1 MLIPV
6 CPNSFQCLLTLLT
19 ASEDENRARVVA
31 KDSIKSIIALLR
43 DQTLV
48 PFAIP
53 VIFNI
58 CFDYEPAQKQ
68 ASEFGLSTALIEL
81 ASSANFEE
89 YRPFLGYACR
99 LLGMI
104 ATQDGE
110 ASRSPGETVSV
121 LFALAESTT
130 EDVEDFISLL
140 STASK
145 YLKDARFQHAMCHL
159 DSMQRALDVLKLSC
173 ELEDVDEEDAKTL
186 SSLRDEVNT
195 TFSDISD
202 LAQFTTICVPQ
213 SPIFQTLKKWLSS
226 PHQHLQ
232 VCGAIMLG
240 NLARSD
246 EACLS
251 FINETAIHKPLITI
265 VSRSNSS
272 QTLYATL
279 GFLKNLALPASNKAS
294 LGEAGLIEI
303 LPRIW
308 AMDSLPQIQY
318 SGVSL
323 ARQLVIGNQQNV
335 ARIIAP
341 LSSDVDSPASEK
353 SRLSVLVSLFS
364 RTDTEP
370 VKMEISRLLC
380 AVARVLSVQSS
391 DQKSAFFSRHGDI
404 SKPLSFMATQK
415 KWPAIR
421 SEGWFILAMLARSEE
436 SVGVTDDVLRDP
448 EVYALLSDVLTPGA
462 AGEETPISPVSQ
474 TTNMLEG
481 LGVSDIGAL
490 QPTEP
495 KPRHKGDE
503 MKRVDGENA
512 LVLVSEVLRHKGGQ
526 MDGLRKTAFENLI
539 RTGGG
544 AVMSGR
550 SR

>member
-1 MLIPV
+1 MLIGD
-6 CPNSFQCLLTLLT
+6 
-19 ASEDENRARVVA
+19 EDENRARVVS
-31 KDSIKSIIALLR
+31 KSSIKSIITLLR

-53 VIFNI
+53 VLFNI

-81 ASSANFEE
+81 ASSPSFEE

-104 ATQDGE
+104 ATQEGE
-110 ASRSPGETVSV
+110 ANRAPEETVSV
-121 LFALAESTT
+121 LLALAESAT
-130 EDVEDFISLL
+130 EDVEDFISLV

-145 YLKDARFQHAMCHL
+145 YLKDPRFQHTLCHL

-173 ELEDVDEEDAKTL
+173 ELEDVDEEDAKQL
-186 SSLRDEVNT
+186 SSLRGELNT

-202 LAQFTTICVPQ
+202 LPQFTTICVPQ

-226 PHQHLQ
+226 LHQHLQ

-240 NLARSD
+240 NLARS
-246 EACLS
+246 ESACLS
-251 FINETAIHKPLITI
+251 FINESAIHKPLITI
-265 VSRSNSS
+265 VSKSNSS
-272 QTLYATL
+272 QTLYAAL
-279 GFLKNLALPASNKAS
+279 GFLKNLALPARNKAS
-294 LGEAGLIEI
+294 LGDSGLIEI

-318 SGVSL
+318 SAVSL
-323 ARQLVIGNQQNV
+323 ARQLMIGNPSNV
-335 ARIIAP
+335 GRAIAP
-341 LSSDVDSPASEK
+341 LSSDTDSPASEK

-380 AVARVLSVQSS
+380 AVARVLSVQDSAAKSS
-391 DQKSAFFSRHGDI
+391 FFSKHQDI

-421 SEGWFILAMLARSEE
+421 SEGWFILAMLARTEE
-436 SVGVTDDVLRDP
+436 SVVVVDDVLRDP
-448 EVYALLSDVLTPGA
+448 EVYALLSEVLTPSSNGGVA
-462 AGEETPISPVSQ
+462 EETPISPVSQ
-474 TTNMLEG
+474 TANFLEG
-481 LGVSDIGAL
+481 MMMSDAQGQAL

-495 KPRHKGDE
+495 KPRQQGEE
-503 MKRVDGENA
+503 MKRVDRENA
-512 LVLVSEVLRHKGGQ
+512 LALVSEVLRHRGGQ

-539 RTGGG
+539 RTGGE
-544 AVMSGR
+544 AVLGGR
-550 SR
+550 SW

>member
-6 CPNSFQCLLTLLT
+6 CPNTSQCLLTILT
-19 ASEDENRARVVA
+19 SSEDENRARVVA
-31 KDSIKSIIALLR
+31 KDSIKSIIALLK

-48 PFAIP
+48 PFSIP
-53 VIFNI
+53 VLFNI
-58 CFDYEPAQKQ
+58 CFDYAPAQKQ

-81 ASSANFEE
+81 ASSPNFEE
-89 YRPFLGYACR
+89 YMPFLGYACR

-110 ASRSPGETVSV
+110 ASRAPEETVSV
-121 LFALAESTT
+121 LFALAEFAT
-130 EDVEDFISLL
+130 EDVEDFISLV

-145 YLKDARFQHAMCHL
+145 YLKDARSQHAMCHL

-186 SSLRDEVNT
+186 SSLRDEINT

-202 LAQFTTICVPQ
+202 LPQFTTICVPQ

-246 EACLS
+246 AACLS

-265 VSRSNSS
+265 VSKSNSS
-272 QTLYATL
+272 QTLYAAL

-303 LPRIW
+303 LPRLW

-318 SGVSL
+318 SAVSL
-323 ARQLVIGNQQNV
+323 ARQLMIGNPQNV

-380 AVARVLSVQSS
+380 AVARVLSVQ
-391 DQKSAFFSRHGDI
+391 DSAAKASFFSKHQDI
-404 SKPLSFMATQK
+404 SKPLSFMATQR

-436 SVGVTDDVLRDP
+436 SVGVVDDVLRDP
-448 EVYALLSDVLTPGA
+448 EVYALLSAVLTPNTGD
-462 AGEETPISPVSQ
+462 EETPISPVGE
-474 TTNMLEG
+474 TANMLSG
-481 LGVSDIGAL
+481 MMVTK
-490 QPTEP
+490 PTEP
-495 KPRHKGDE
+495 KPRQQGEE
-503 MKRVDGENA
+503 MKWVDRENA
-512 LVLVSEVLRHKGGQ
+512 LVLVSEVLRHRGGQ

-539 RTGGG
+539 GTGGE
-544 AVMSGR
+544 AVLGGR
-550 SR
+550 Q